1 MTTVNV
7 QDLIGRT
14 AIDSAGEKVGKIEQ
28 VYLDN
33 ETGQPNW
40 VAVSSGLMGR
50 RSNFAPM
57 HNAQLSGEDVQLGVT
72 KQMVD
77 DAPVIED
84 DGHLD
89 KYQEGTL
96 YEYYSG
102 YTGDKYTTS
111 DEASDAEAP

>member
-14 AIDSAGEKVGKIEQ
+14 AVDSAGEKVGKIEQ

-40 VAVSSGLMGR
+40 VAISSGLMGR

-72 KQMVD
+72 KQKESHRWLRQASAMWCC
-77 DAPVIED
+77 
-84 DGHLD
+84 
-89 KYQEGTL
+89 
-96 YEYYSG
+96 SS
-102 YTGDKYTTS
+102 TTCS
-111 DEASDAEAP
+111 RPC